1 MDIKAPVISLTMITP
16 GPLHPL
22 PTLALSSIV
31 VTLLRTI
38 SVTVTW
44 PAVPGS
50 HSIPIVPVITPLTVR
65 PCGVVQADL
74 TEPTIPSINMF

>member
-1 MDIKAPVISLTMITP
+1 MDIKAPVISLTMVTP

-65 PCGVVQADL
+65 PCGIVQADL